1 MSEPI
6 LFDTALEAAAVAIEQ
21 AGVDLAGCEAT
32 LLRDLR
38 GRLRLHIKKNPAGQ
52 AWPKDAK
59 NDLKKALHSVEPFG
73 TDVVYLEADGGHS
86 KDFPLADVLKAE
98 RVRADLGGSS
108 PRATWYR
115 LERRFS
121 KQAWLEVQGTAQEPW
136 SLDENPAPVLSFY
149 GFKGGV
155 GRTTALAAFALYAAE
170 TLNKSVVVVDLDLES
185 PGIGSLLT
193 GAGVPLDLGVVDF
206 LIEQQIR
213 RTTPLPI
220 ERFWVDSPYVSG
232 VGSIRVVPAGQLDL
246 HYLEKLGRVDVQGL
260 VEPGQ
265 AIREPLLALLKL
277 LRDRAKPDVLLLDVR
292 AGFHDLGGVSLSGL
306 SHLELIFAAHA
317 PQTWAGLS
325 IVLNHLGYLRGDW
338 VKLVH
343 TMVPPNTRG
352 GDDLHKSFVAKAY
365 EVCSEHY
372 YRKDAIPGPED
383 QEATHSAYRL
393 TFREALLALGDL
405 GVAKSEL
412 LADEHRLFCAQLA
425 EDIGLSQ

>member
-1 MSEPI
+1 
-6 LFDTALEAAAVAIEQ
+6 
-21 AGVDLAGCEAT
+21 
-32 LLRDLR
+32 
-38 GRLRLHIKKNPAGQ
+38 
-52 AWPKDAK
+52 
-59 NDLKKALHSVEPFG
+59 
-73 TDVVYLEADGGHS
+73 
-86 KDFPLADVLKAE
+86 
-98 RVRADLGGSS
+98 
-108 PRATWYR
+108 
-115 LERRFS
+115 
-121 KQAWLEVQGTAQEPW
+121 
-136 SLDENPAPVLSFY
+136 
-149 GFKGGV
+149 
-155 GRTTALAAFALYAAE
+155 
-170 TLNKSVVVVDLDLES
+170 
-185 PGIGSLLT
+185 
-193 GAGVPLDLGVVDF
+193 
-206 LIEQQIR
+206 
-213 RTTPLPI
+213 LPI